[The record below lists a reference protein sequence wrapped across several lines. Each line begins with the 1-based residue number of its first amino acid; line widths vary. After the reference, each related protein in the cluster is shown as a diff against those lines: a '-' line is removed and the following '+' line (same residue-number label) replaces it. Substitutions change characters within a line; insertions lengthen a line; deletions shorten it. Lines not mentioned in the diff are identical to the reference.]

1 MQVPT
6 PKLINNL
13 SVNIGLSTMLSFFQ
27 TTLEQQKVRAENLF
41 QSLQSERDNKIFK
54 ISTTLLKS
62 LPEIA
67 ISTNDILLHQK
78 MHINKCEA
86 IEKIISI
93 FNEKKLPLSLEKDL
107 S

>member
-27 TTLEQQKVRAENLF
+27 TTLEQQKVSAENLF

-62 LPEIA
+62 LPKIA
-67 ISTNDILLHQK
+67 ISTNEILLHQN

-93 FNEKKLPLSLEKDL
+93 FNEQKLPLSPEKDL